1 MANTT
6 EIMEGTKNKNNF
18 KRILHVICIVGFLG
32 CAVWLIF
39 YFVSLR
45 NNSTQTDE
53 LKDNYVL
60 TPASVEDE
68 SIDSETKVSE
78 SEDSKPTEPE
88 PEPRLFGGR
97 EYPDLAGLDVPDL
110 EIDFNGLWEVNPDVY
125 AWLYVPDT
133 NIDYPVL
140 QREGEAEYYLERD
153 IEGKK
158 NAAGAIF
165 TQYYN
170 SKEWTDNHTVIYG
183 HNMRNKS
190 MFATLHNFED
200 TKFFEEHPYFYI
212 YTPEHTL
219 VYQVF
224 GAYEYSNAHLL
235 LGYNMNDHD
244 SFGQYLESVL
254 ALDGLKTN
262 INRDI
267 DVTADDRIV
276 TLSTC
281 VGSNSEHRY
290 LVQAKLTAVGWNT
303 DAGEAA
309 DDGEITGTA
318 NAGTDE

>member
-1 MANTT
+1 MENTT
-6 EIMEGTKNKNNF
+6 EIMEGTKKKINI
-18 KRILHVICIVGFLG
+18 RLIVQVVCIIGFLG
-32 CAVWLIF
+32 CVAWLI
-39 YFVSLR
+39 YYLVSLS
-45 NNSTQTDE
+45 NNSTQMDE
-53 LKDNYVL
+53 LRGSYVL
-60 TPASVEDE
+60 TPE
-68 SIDSETKVSE
+68 SIEPE
-78 SEDSKPTEPE
+78 STEPE
-88 PEPRLFGGR
+88 PEPEPKPLLFGGK
-97 EYPDLAGLDVPDL
+97 EYPDLAGLDVPEL
-110 EIDFNGLWEVNPDVY
+110 EIDFAGLQEVNPDVY

-133 NIDYPVL
+133 NVDYPVL

-158 NAAGAIF
+158 NVAGAIF

-200 TKFFEEHPYFYI
+200 TKFFEEHPYVYI

-235 LGYNMNDHD
+235 LSYNMNDHD
-244 SFGQYLESVL
+244 SFGQYLESIL

-267 DVTADDRIV
+267 DLTADDRIV

-281 VGSNSEHRY
+281 VGGKSEHRY
-290 LVQAKLTAVGWNT
+290 LVQAKLIAVGWNT

-309 DDGEITGTA
+309 DDGEIAGAA
-318 NAGTDE
+318 NAGADE